1 MYKINAFKTNVLIIF
16 SIIVYAN
23 IQLMRWIK
31 RGLFKGFEEVKDLVR
46 GTIVAEVDQL
56 WEAYEHFR
64 DLEGVEI
71 IEIKSLKKV
80 DILQNI
86 TILFVYK

>member
-1 MYKINAFKTNVLIIF
+1 MNKTILFVDALFLVSILLLVIILISETDIGRVYLFDDKVGINVLIIF

-46 GTIVAEVDQL
+46 GTIVAEVD
-56 WEAYEHFR
+56 
-64 DLEGVEI
+64 
-71 IEIKSLKKV
+71 
-80 DILQNI
+80 
-86 TILFVYK
+86 